1 MTGIQYLYGS
11 ALSYILTGSS
21 ELKRKLEE
29 TFVPEDVKRKRI
41 EGDVPSDLVTNIVA
55 TITEPEQ
62 MVGPDVRPK

>member
-1 MTGIQYLYGS
+1 MTWMQYLYRS
-11 ALSYILTGSS
+11 AVSYILTGSS

-29 TFVPEDVKRKRI
+29 TFGPEDVKRKRI

-62 MVGPDVRPK
+62 MVGPDVSLG